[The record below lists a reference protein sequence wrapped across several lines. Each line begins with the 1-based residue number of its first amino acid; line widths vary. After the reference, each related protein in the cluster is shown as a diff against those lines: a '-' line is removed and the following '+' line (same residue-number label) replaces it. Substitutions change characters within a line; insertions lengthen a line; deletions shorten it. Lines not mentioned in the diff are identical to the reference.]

1 MAETNESS
9 QTIGA
14 GGGLLR
20 ALRSPNYRLY
30 FTGQGVS
37 LIGTW
42 MQNVALSWLVYRLTK
57 SSFLLGVVGF
67 ISQIPMMLLTPVTG
81 VLADRWNRFKI
92 MVIVQTVLMI
102 LALVLALLVFTHW
115 ISIWHIIVL
124 GLIIG
129 AANALDAPTRHS
141 FVVDLVERREDLSNA
156 IALNSV
162 MFNSARLIGPSIAG
176 LIIAWIGEG
185 SCFLLNAASFLAV
198 IWALMAMKIPRQHA
212 AANPNATILKELKE
226 GFLYTFGSKPIR
238 YTVLHFAFVALVGM
252 SFTVL
257 LPVIATEVLHGGP
270 SSLGFL
276 LGAMGI
282 GALIGSLMMAARKD
296 TEGLWKIAAISSTIF
311 GLGLMALSTSRHL
324 VLSLLIMVITGM
336 GMITIMTASNTYMQ
350 TNIEDGK
357 RARVMSFYLLAFFG
371 TVPSGNLVTG
381 SLAHMIGVQ
390 HTILLGGILSL
401 VGSVVFYMKFSR
413 LAHSK
418 I

>member
-1 MAETNESS
+1 MAELNESS
-9 QTIGA
+9 QAIGT
-14 GGGLLR
+14 GGGVLR

-198 IWALMAMKIPRQHA
+198 IWALLDMKIPKQQA
-212 AANPNATILKELKE
+212 AANPNASILTELKE
-226 GFLYTFGSKPIR
+226 GFLYTFGAKPIR
-238 YTVLHFAFVALVGM
+238 YMVLHFAFVALVGM

-257 LPVIATEVLHGGP
+257 LPVLATEVLHGGP

-282 GALIGSLMMAARKD
+282 GALIGSLMMAARKGI
-296 TEGLWKIAAISSTIF
+296 EGLWKIAAVSSTVF
-311 GLGLMALSTSRHL
+311 GLGLMLLSTSRHL
-324 VLSLLIMVITGM
+324 LLSLLIMVLTGM
-336 GMITIMTASNTYMQ
+336 GMITIMTASNIFMQ
-350 TNIEDGK
+350 ASTEDGK

-371 TVPSGNLVTG
+371 TVPSGNLLTG

-401 VGSVVFYMKFSR
+401 IGSFVFYFKFSR
-413 LAHSK
+413 LNNSK
-418 I
+418 K